1 MFVCKHCAG
10 RFEGEAVIDANGN
23 EFCCNGCKNVY
34 AYLKSQGLSEFYSRL
49 KKGEQNL
56 AKPSSK
62 HFDKQSASSMFS
74 KLLRRDENSPFICEL
89 EVLISG
95 IHCPACIWLNEK
107 ALSNLEG
114 VLELNISA
122 TTSKARVLF
131 DERKTALEE
140 ILNLIIA
147 IGYDPKPFNEVN
159 GAKNSLSREHYAR
172 LIVALACSMNIMW
185 VAIAVYSGYFEGLS
199 LGAKKILHFAEFV
212 LASPPVFYTASVFYR
227 SALSALKLR
236 QISMDVN
243 VSLGILSVYF
253 YSVYAM
259 LSGSEQVYFDS
270 ACMLVTFIFAG
281 KFLQTKATQKAAQ
294 GLENISS
301 LFVEQVMSVKN
312 LGNFRIPN
320 ISEFKPCDVSEVK
333 SGDFVLLR
341 QGERAMIDGVVLSGE
356 ASVDNSSINGESVPV
371 GISKDDALLS
381 GALCAEGSVIY
392 KATSSF
398 QGSFLNKL
406 SKLLSNG
413 VFARAQIEELANKI
427 SSYFGWAIL
436 GLCVASFVF
445 WSAANISAW
454 SGANAFGVAIS
465 VLVIACPCALS
476 LATPIATLV
485 AMGTSTKRLVV
496 FKDAKVLETLAK
508 CDIIAFDKTGTL
520 SKANLKVLSEQ
531 RFLPFDD
538 GALLALASA
547 STHPISKAVASYILE
562 KTCTLTPFRQDA
574 LENIQNIAG
583 KGISATY
590 KGVKIAGGSAVF
602 IESMAFVE
610 SRAFVKSLGASL
622 VDDTQYSSSEY
633 YFMYDNKLV
642 ARFFLD
648 DELREGAKASIK
660 ELKKM
665 GLKVL
670 MLSGDKK
677 IVASKVA
684 RELGIDKSH
693 GELNPEQKALLIKEL
708 QKSANVVMVG
718 DGINDILA
726 LKSANVG
733 IAMGSGASVS
743 VGVSDVV
750 LLRDELSD
758 LVFAL
763 RLAKKTFGVIKENL
777 FISLVYNALSI
788 PLAMAG
794 FIIPLFAAI
803 SMSFSSLLV
812 VLNSLRLKG
821 KL

>member
-10 RFEGEAVIDANGN
+10 HFEGEAVIDANGN

-34 AYLKSQGLSEFYSRL
+34 AYLKSQGFSEFYSKL
-49 KKGEQNL
+49 KKDEKNL

-62 HFDKQSASSMFS
+62 HFDKQSAGSMFS

-159 GAKNSLSREHYAR
+159 GAKNSLSREYYAR

-185 VAIAVYSGYFEGLS
+185 VAIALYSGYFEGLS
-199 LGAKKILHFAEFV
+199 LGTKKILHFAEFV

-227 SALSALKLR
+227 SALSSLKLR

-281 KFLQTKATQKAAQ
+281 KFLQTKATQKAARE
-294 GLENISS
+294 LENISS
-301 LFVEQVMSVKN
+301 LFAEQVMSVKN
-312 LGNFRIPN
+312 NSRIPS

-341 QGERAMIDGVVLSGE
+341 SGERAMIDGVVLSGE

-371 GISKDDALLS
+371 GISKDDVLLS
-381 GALCAEGSVIY
+381 GALCTEGSVIY

-406 SKLLSNG
+406 SKLLSNAS
-413 VFARAQIEELANKI
+413 FARAQIEELANKI
-427 SSYFGWAIL
+427 SSHFGWAIL

-454 SGANAFGVAIS
+454 SGASAFGVAIS

-485 AMGTSTKRLVV
+485 AMGTATKRSVV

-508 CDIIAFDKTGTL
+508 CDIVAFDKTGTL

-538 GALLALASA
+538 EALLALASA

-562 KTCTLTPFRQDA
+562 KTCTLSPFSQGA

-583 KGISATY
+583 KGITATY
-590 KGVKIAGGSAVF
+590 KGVKIAGGSRAF
-602 IESMAFVE
+602 IESI
-610 SRAFVKSLGASL
+610 AFVKSLGASL
-622 VDDTQYSSSEY
+622 ADDTGGSSSEY

-642 ARFFLD
+642 ARFLLD

-660 ELKKM
+660 ELKQM

-670 MLSGDKK
+670 MLSGDKQ

-684 RELGIDKSH
+684 SELGIDESH

-750 LLRDELSD
+750 LLRDELGD

-763 RLAKKTFGVIKENL
+763 RQAKKTFKVIKENL

-821 KL
+821 QP

>member
-10 RFEGEAVIDANGN
+10 HFEGEAVIDANGN

-34 AYLKSQGLSEFYSRL
+34 AYLKSQGFSEFYSKL
-49 KKGEQNL
+49 KNGEQNL

-131 DERKTALEE
+131 DERKTALED

-147 IGYDPKPFNEVN
+147 IGYDPKPFNEVK
-159 GAKNSLSREHYAR
+159 GAKNSLSREYYAK

-185 VAIAVYSGYFEGLS
+185 VAIALYSGYFEGLS
-199 LGAKKILHFAEFV
+199 TGAKKILHFAEFV

-227 SALSALKLR
+227 SALSSLKLR

-259 LSGSEQVYFDS
+259 LSGAEQVYFDS

-294 GLENISS
+294 ELENISS

-312 LGNFRIPN
+312 NSRIPS
-320 ISEFKPCDVSEVK
+320 ISEFKPCDVSEIK

-341 QGERAMIDGVVLSGE
+341 SGERAMIDGVVLSGQ

-406 SKLLSNG
+406 SKLLSNAS
-413 VFARAQIEELANKI
+413 FARAQIEELANKI
-427 SSYFGWAIL
+427 SSHFGWAIL

-445 WSAANISAW
+445 WSVANISAW

-485 AMGTSTKRLVV
+485 AMGTATKRSIV

-562 KTCTLTPFRQDA
+562 KTCALSLFSQDA

-590 KGVKIAGGSAVF
+590 KGVKIAGGSR
-602 IESMAFVE
+602 AFVE
-610 SRAFVKSLGASL
+610 SLGASL
-622 VDDTQYSSSEY
+622 SDDTQDSSSEY

-660 ELKKM
+660 ELKQM

-670 MLSGDKK
+670 MLSGDKQ

-684 RELGIDKSH
+684 SELGIDESH

-750 LLRDELSD
+750 LLRDELGD

-763 RLAKKTFGVIKENL
+763 RQAKKTFKVIKENL

-821 KL
+821 QP

>member
-10 RFEGEAVIDANGN
+10 HFEAEAIIDANGN

-34 AYLKSQGLSEFYSRL
+34 AYLNSQGLSEFYSKL

-62 HFDKQSASSMFS
+62 HFDKQSAGSMFS

-147 IGYDPKPFNEVN
+147 IGYDPKPFNAIKS
-159 GAKNSLSREHYAR
+159 AKNSLSREHYAR

-227 SALSALKLR
+227 SALSSLKLR

-259 LSGSEQVYFDS
+259 LSGLPEVYFDS

-294 GLENISS
+294 ELENISS

-312 LGNFRIPN
+312 NSRIPS

-341 QGERAMIDGVVLSGE
+341 SGERAMIDGVVLSGE

-406 SKLLSNG
+406 SKLLSNAS
-413 VFARAQIEELANKI
+413 FARAQIEELANKI
-427 SSYFGWAIL
+427 SSHFGWAIL
-436 GLCVASFVF
+436 ALCVASFVF
-445 WSAANISAW
+445 WSVANISAW
-454 SGANAFGVAIS
+454 SGANAFGIAIS

-485 AMGTSTKRLVV
+485 AMGNSTKRSIV

-538 GALLALASA
+538 EALLALASA
-547 STHPISKAVASYILE
+547 STHPISKAVASYIL
-562 KTCTLTPFRQDA
+562 KNALSPFSQDA

-583 KGISATY
+583 KGITATY
-590 KGVKIAGGSAVF
+590 KGVKIAGGSAAF
-602 IESMAFVE
+602 IE

-622 VDDTQYSSSEY
+622 ADEGGSSEY

-670 MLSGDKK
+670 MLSGDKQ

-684 RELGIDKSH
+684 SELGIDESH

-763 RLAKKTFGVIKENL
+763 RLAKKTFKVIKENL

-821 KL
+821 QL

>member
-10 RFEGEAVIDANGN
+10 HFEGEAVIDANGD

-34 AYLKSQGLSEFYSRL
+34 AYLKSHGFSEFYSKL
-49 KKGEQNL
+49 KNGEKNL
-56 AKPSSK
+56 AKPSAK
-62 HFDKQSASSMFS
+62 HFDKQSAGSMFS

-159 GAKNSLSREHYAR
+159 GAKNSLSREYYAR

-227 SALSALKLR
+227 SALSSLKLR

-270 ACMLVTFIFAG
+270 ACMLVTFIFTG

-294 GLENISS
+294 ELENISS

-312 LGNFRIPN
+312 NSRIPS

-341 QGERAMIDGVVLSGE
+341 SGERAMIDGVVLSGE

-406 SKLLSNG
+406 SKLLSNAS
-413 VFARAQIEELANKI
+413 FARAEIEELANKI
-427 SSYFGWAIL
+427 SSHFGWAIL
-436 GLCVASFVF
+436 ALCVASFVF

-454 SGANAFGVAIS
+454 SGASAFGIAIS

-485 AMGTSTKRLVV
+485 AMGTATKRSIV

-562 KTCTLTPFRQDA
+562 KTCALSPFSQDA

-583 KGISATY
+583 KGITATY
-590 KGVKIAGGSAVF
+590 KGVKIAGGSK
-602 IESMAFVE
+602 
-610 SRAFVKSLGASL
+610 AFVKSLGASL
-622 VDDTQYSSSEY
+622 ADDTQDSSSEY

-670 MLSGDKK
+670 MLSGDKQ

-684 RELGIDKSH
+684 SELGIDESH

-763 RLAKKTFGVIKENL
+763 RQAKKTFKIIKENL

-821 KL
+821 QL

>member
-10 RFEGEAVIDANGN
+10 HFEGEAVIDANGN

-34 AYLKSQGLSEFYSRL
+34 AYLKSQGFSEFYSKL

-131 DERKTALEE
+131 DERKTALED

-159 GAKNSLSREHYAR
+159 GAKNSLSREYYAR

-185 VAIAVYSGYFEGLS
+185 VAIALYSGYFEGLS

-227 SALSALKLR
+227 SALSSLKLR

-259 LSGSEQVYFDS
+259 LSGAEQVYFDS

-294 GLENISS
+294 ELENISS

-312 LGNFRIPN
+312 NSRIPS

-341 QGERAMIDGVVLSGE
+341 SGERAMIDGVVLSGQ

-406 SKLLSNG
+406 SKLLSNAS
-413 VFARAQIEELANKI
+413 FARAEIEELANKI
-427 SSYFGWAIL
+427 SSHFGWAIL
-436 GLCVASFVF
+436 ALCVASFVF
-445 WSAANISAW
+445 WSVVNISAW
-454 SGANAFGVAIS
+454 SGASAFGVAIS

-485 AMGTSTKRLVV
+485 AMGTATKRSIV

-562 KTCTLTPFRQDA
+562 NALSPFRQGA

-583 KGISATY
+583 KGITATY
-590 KGVKIAGGSAVF
+590 KGVKIAGGSK
-602 IESMAFVE
+602 
-610 SRAFVKSLGASL
+610 AFVKSLGVNLA
-622 VDDTQYSSSEY
+622 DDTGGSSSEY

-670 MLSGDKK
+670 MLSGDKQ

-684 RELGIDKSH
+684 SELGIDESH

-750 LLRDELSD
+750 LLRDELGD

-763 RLAKKTFGVIKENL
+763 RQAKKTFKVIKENL

-821 KL
+821 QP

>member
-10 RFEGEAVIDANGN
+10 HFEAEAVIDANGN

-34 AYLKSQGLSEFYSRL
+34 AYLKSQGLSEFYSKL

-147 IGYDPKPFNEVN
+147 IGYDPKPFNEVKS
-159 GAKNSLSREHYAR
+159 AKNSLSREHYAR

-199 LGAKKILHFAEFV
+199 AGAKKILHFAEFV

-227 SALSALKLR
+227 SALSSLKLR

-259 LSGSEQVYFDS
+259 LSGLPEVYFDS

-294 GLENISS
+294 ELENISS

-312 LGNFRIPN
+312 LGNSRIPS

-341 QGERAMIDGVVLSGE
+341 SGERAMIDGVVLSGE

-406 SKLLSNG
+406 SKLLSNAS
-413 VFARAQIEELANKI
+413 FARAQIEELANKI
-427 SSYFGWAIL
+427 SSHFGWAIL
-436 GLCVASFVF
+436 ALCVASFVF
-445 WSAANISAW
+445 WSVANISAW
-454 SGANAFGVAIS
+454 SGANAFGIAIS

-485 AMGTSTKRLVV
+485 AMGNSTKRSIV

-538 GALLALASA
+538 EALLALASA

-562 KTCTLTPFRQDA
+562 NALSPFSGGA

-583 KGISATY
+583 KGITATY
-590 KGVKIAGGSAVF
+590 KGVKIAGGSAAF
-602 IESMAFVE
+602 IE

-622 VDDTQYSSSEY
+622 ADEGGSSEY

-670 MLSGDKK
+670 MLSGDKQ

-684 RELGIDKSH
+684 SELGIDKSH

-763 RLAKKTFGVIKENL
+763 RLAKKTFKVIKENL

-821 KL
+821 QL

>member
-10 RFEGEAVIDANGN
+10 HFEAEAVIDANGN

-34 AYLKSQGLSEFYSRL
+34 AYLNSQGLSEFYSKL

-62 HFDKQSASSMFS
+62 HFDKQSAGSMFS

-95 IHCPACIWLNEK
+95 IHCPACVWLNEK

-147 IGYDPKPFNEVN
+147 IGYDPKPFNAIKS
-159 GAKNSLSREHYAR
+159 AKNSLSREYYAR

-185 VAIAVYSGYFEGLS
+185 VAIALYSGYFEGLS

-227 SALSALKLR
+227 SALSSLKLR

-281 KFLQTKATQKAAQ
+281 KFLQTKATQKAARE
-294 GLENISS
+294 LENISS

-312 LGNFRIPN
+312 NSRIPS

-341 QGERAMIDGVVLSGE
+341 SGERAMIDGVVLSGQ

-406 SKLLSNG
+406 SKLLSNAS
-413 VFARAQIEELANKI
+413 FARAEIEELANKI
-427 SSYFGWAIL
+427 SSHFGWAIL
-436 GLCVASFVF
+436 ALCVASFVF
-445 WSAANISAW
+445 WSVVNISAW
-454 SGANAFGVAIS
+454 SGASAFGVAIS

-485 AMGTSTKRLVV
+485 AMGTATKRSIV

-520 SKANLKVLSEQ
+520 SKANLKVSSEQ

-538 GALLALASA
+538 RALLALASA

-562 KTCTLTPFRQDA
+562 KTCTLSSFNQGI

-590 KGVKIAGGSAVF
+590 KGVKIAGGSA
-602 IESMAFVE
+602 
-610 SRAFVKSLGASL
+610 AFVKSLGASL
-622 VDDTQYSSSEY
+622 ADDTGGSSSEY
-633 YFMYDNKLV
+633 YFMYDGKLV
-642 ARFFLD
+642 ARFLLD

-670 MLSGDKK
+670 MLSGDKQ

-684 RELGIDKSH
+684 SELGIDKSH

-750 LLRDELSD
+750 LLRDELGD

-763 RLAKKTFGVIKENL
+763 RQAKKTFKVIKENL

-821 KL
+821 QP

>member
-10 RFEGEAVIDANGN
+10 HFEGEAVIDANGN

-34 AYLKSQGLSEFYSRL
+34 AYLKSQGLSEFYSKL

-62 HFDKQSASSMFS
+62 HFDKQSAGSMFS

-159 GAKNSLSREHYAR
+159 GAKNSLSREYYAK

-185 VAIAVYSGYFEGLS
+185 VAIALYSGYFEGLS
-199 LGAKKILHFAEFV
+199 AGAKKILHFAEFV

-227 SALSALKLR
+227 SALSSLKLR

-270 ACMLVTFIFAG
+270 ACMLVTFIFTG
-281 KFLQTKATQKAAQ
+281 KFLQTKATQKAARE
-294 GLENISS
+294 LENISS

-312 LGNFRIPN
+312 NSRIPS

-341 QGERAMIDGVVLSGE
+341 SGERAMIDGVVLSGE

-406 SKLLSNG
+406 SKLLSNAS
-413 VFARAQIEELANKI
+413 FARAQIEELANKI
-427 SSYFGWAIL
+427 SSHFGWAIL

-445 WSAANISAW
+445 WSVANISAW

-485 AMGTSTKRLVV
+485 AMGTSTKRSVV

-538 GALLALASA
+538 EALLALASA
-547 STHPISKAVASYILE
+547 STHPISKAVASYIL
-562 KTCTLTPFRQDA
+562 KNALSPFRQGA

-583 KGISATY
+583 KGITATY
-590 KGVKIAGGSAVF
+590 KGVKIAGGSAT
-602 IESMAFVE
+602 
-610 SRAFVKSLGASL
+610 FVKSLGASL
-622 VDDTQYSSSEY
+622 ADDTQGGSEY
-633 YFMYDNKLV
+633 YFMYDGKLV

-670 MLSGDKK
+670 MLSGDKQ

-684 RELGIDKSH
+684 SELGIDKSH

-763 RLAKKTFGVIKENL
+763 RLAKKTFKVIKENL

-821 KL
+821 QL

>member
-10 RFEGEAVIDANGN
+10 HFEGEAVIDANGN

-34 AYLKSQGLSEFYSRL
+34 AYLKSQGFGEFYSKL

-56 AKPSSK
+56 AKPSAK
-62 HFDKQSASSMFS
+62 HFDKQSAGSMFS

-131 DERKTALEE
+131 DERKTALED

-159 GAKNSLSREHYAR
+159 GAKNSLSREYYAK

-185 VAIAVYSGYFEGLS
+185 VAIALYSGYFEGLS

-294 GLENISS
+294 ELENISS

-312 LGNFRIPN
+312 LGNSRIPS

-341 QGERAMIDGVVLSGE
+341 SGERAMIDGVVLSGE

-406 SKLLSNG
+406 SKLLSNAS
-413 VFARAQIEELANKI
+413 FARAQIEELANKI
-427 SSYFGWAIL
+427 SSHFGWAIL

-485 AMGTSTKRLVV
+485 AMGTATKRSIV

-520 SKANLKVLSEQ
+520 SKANLKVVSEQ

-538 GALLALASA
+538 EALLALASA
-547 STHPISKAVASYILE
+547 SAHPISKAVASYILE
-562 KTCTLTPFRQDA
+562 KTCALSPFNEGI

-583 KGISATY
+583 KGITATY
-590 KGVKIAGGSAVF
+590 KGIKIAGGSAAF
-602 IESMAFVE
+602 IESI
-610 SRAFVKSLGASL
+610 AFVKSLGASL
-622 VDDTQYSSSEY
+622 ADDTQDSSSEY

-670 MLSGDKK
+670 MLSGDKQ
-677 IVASKVA
+677 IVANKVA
-684 RELGIDKSH
+684 RELGIDESH

-750 LLRDELSD
+750 LLRDELGD

-763 RLAKKTFGVIKENL
+763 RQAKKTFKVIKENL

-821 KL
+821 QP

>member
-10 RFEGEAVIDANGN
+10 HFEAEAVIDANGN

-34 AYLKSQGLSEFYSRL
+34 AYLNSQGLSEFYSKL

-62 HFDKQSASSMFS
+62 HFDKQSAGSMFS

-147 IGYDPKPFNEVN
+147 IGYDPKPFNAIKS
-159 GAKNSLSREHYAR
+159 AKNSLSREYYAR

-227 SALSALKLR
+227 SALSSLKLR

-270 ACMLVTFIFAG
+270 ACMLVTFIFTG

-294 GLENISS
+294 ELENISS

-312 LGNFRIPN
+312 LGNSRIPN

-341 QGERAMIDGVVLSGE
+341 SGERAMIDGVVLSGE

-406 SKLLSNG
+406 SKLLSNAS
-413 VFARAQIEELANKI
+413 FARAQIEELANKI
-427 SSYFGWAIL
+427 SSHFGWAIL
-436 GLCVASFVF
+436 ALCVASFVF
-445 WSAANISAW
+445 WSVANISAW
-454 SGANAFGVAIS
+454 SGAGAFGIAIS

-485 AMGTSTKRLVV
+485 AMGTSTKRSIV

-562 KTCTLTPFRQDA
+562 NALSPFRQDA

-583 KGISATY
+583 KGITATY
-590 KGVKIAGGSAVF
+590 KGVKIAGGSA
-602 IESMAFVE
+602 
-610 SRAFVKSLGASL
+610 AFVKNLGASL
-622 VDDTQYSSSEY
+622 SDDTQDSSSEY
-633 YFMYDNKLV
+633 CFMYDGKLV

-660 ELKKM
+660 ELKQM

-670 MLSGDKK
+670 MLSGDKQ

-684 RELGIDKSH
+684 SELGIDKSH

-763 RLAKKTFGVIKENL
+763 RLAKKTFKVIKENL

-821 KL
+821 RL

>member
-1 MFVCKHCAG
+1 MFVCKHCVG
-10 RFEGEAVIDANGN
+10 HFEGEAVIDANGN

-34 AYLKSQGLSEFYSRL
+34 AYLKSQGFSEFYSKL

-56 AKPSSK
+56 AKPISK

-74 KLLRRDENSPFICEL
+74 KLLRRDENNPFICEL

-131 DERKTALEE
+131 DERKTALED

-159 GAKNSLSREHYAR
+159 GAKNSLSREYYAR

-185 VAIAVYSGYFEGLS
+185 VAIALYSGYFEGLS

-294 GLENISS
+294 ELENISS

-312 LGNFRIPN
+312 LGNSRIPS

-341 QGERAMIDGVVLSGE
+341 SGERAMIDGVVLSGE

-406 SKLLSNG
+406 SKLLSNAS
-413 VFARAQIEELANKI
+413 FARAQIEELANKI
-427 SSYFGWAIL
+427 SSHFGWAIL

-445 WSAANISAW
+445 WSVVNISAW

-485 AMGTSTKRLVV
+485 AMGTSTKRSIV

-538 GALLALASA
+538 EALLALASA

-562 KTCTLTPFRQDA
+562 KTCTLSSFDQGI

-583 KGISATY
+583 KGITATY
-590 KGVKIAGGSAVF
+590 KGIKIAGGSK
-602 IESMAFVE
+602 AFVE
-610 SRAFVKSLGASL
+610 SLGASL
-622 VDDTQYSSSEY
+622 SDETSESSSEY

-642 ARFFLD
+642 ARFFLG
-648 DELREGAKASIK
+648 DELRENAKASIK

-670 MLSGDKK
+670 MLSGDKQ

-684 RELGIDKSH
+684 SELGIDKSH

-750 LLRDELSD
+750 LLRDELEG

-763 RLAKKTFGVIKENL
+763 RLAKKTFKVIKENL
-777 FISLVYNALSI
+777 FISLIYNALSI

-821 KL
+821 QP

>member
-10 RFEGEAVIDANGN
+10 HFEGEAVIDANGN

-34 AYLKSQGLSEFYSRL
+34 AYLKSQGFSEFYSKL
-49 KKGEQNL
+49 KNGEQNL

-159 GAKNSLSREHYAR
+159 GAKNSLSREYYAR

-185 VAIAVYSGYFEGLS
+185 VAIALYSGYFEGLS

-227 SALSALKLR
+227 SALSSLKLR
-236 QISMDVN
+236 QINMDVN

-294 GLENISS
+294 ELENISS

-312 LGNFRIPN
+312 NSRIPS
-320 ISEFKPCDVSEVK
+320 ISEFKPCDVSEIK

-341 QGERAMIDGVVLSGE
+341 SGERAMIDGVVLSGQ

-406 SKLLSNG
+406 SKLLSNAS
-413 VFARAQIEELANKI
+413 FARAEIEELANKI
-427 SSYFGWAIL
+427 SSHFGWAIL

-445 WSAANISAW
+445 WSVANISAW
-454 SGANAFGVAIS
+454 SGANAFGIAIS

-485 AMGTSTKRLVV
+485 AMGTSTKRSIV

-547 STHPISKAVASYILE
+547 STHPISKAVASYIL
-562 KTCTLTPFRQDA
+562 KNALSPFKQDT

-583 KGISATY
+583 KGITATY
-590 KGVKIAGGSAVF
+590 KGVKIAGGSA
-602 IESMAFVE
+602 
-610 SRAFVKSLGASL
+610 AFVKSLGASL
-622 VDDTQYSSSEY
+622 ADEGGSSEY

-670 MLSGDKK
+670 MLSGDKQ

-684 RELGIDKSH
+684 SELGIDESH

-750 LLRDELSD
+750 LLRDELGD

-763 RLAKKTFGVIKENL
+763 RQAKKTFKVIKENL

-821 KL
+821 

>member
-10 RFEGEAVIDANGN
+10 HFEGEAVIDANGD

-34 AYLKSQGLSEFYSRL
+34 AYLKSQGLIEFYSKL
-49 KKGEQNL
+49 KNGEQNL

-74 KLLRRDENSPFICEL
+74 KLLRRDENNPFICEL

-131 DERKTALEE
+131 DERKTALED

-147 IGYDPKPFNEVN
+147 IGYDPKPFNAIKS
-159 GAKNSLSREHYAR
+159 AKNSLSREYYAR

-185 VAIAVYSGYFEGLS
+185 VAIALYSGYFEGLS

-227 SALSALKLR
+227 SALSSLKLR

-259 LSGSEQVYFDS
+259 LSGAEQVYFDS

-281 KFLQTKATQKAAQ
+281 KFLQTKATQKAARE
-294 GLENISS
+294 LENISS

-312 LGNFRIPN
+312 NSRIPS

-341 QGERAMIDGVVLSGE
+341 SGERAMIDGVVLSGE

-406 SKLLSNG
+406 SKLLSNAS
-413 VFARAQIEELANKI
+413 FARAEIEELANKI
-427 SSYFGWAIL
+427 SSHFGWAIL
-436 GLCVASFVF
+436 GLCVVSFVF
-445 WSAANISAW
+445 WSVVNISAW

-485 AMGTSTKRLVV
+485 AMGTATKRSIV

-520 SKANLKVLSEQ
+520 SKANLKVLKGQ

-562 KTCTLTPFRQDA
+562 KTCALSSFNQGI

-583 KGISATY
+583 KGITATY
-590 KGVKIAGGSAVF
+590 KGVKIAGGSK
-602 IESMAFVE
+602 
-610 SRAFVKSLGASL
+610 AFVKSLGASL
-622 VDDTQYSSSEY
+622 SDETSESSSEY

-648 DELREGAKASIK
+648 DELREGAKTSIK

-670 MLSGDKK
+670 MLSGDKQ

-684 RELGIDKSH
+684 RELGIDESH

-750 LLRDELSD
+750 LLRDELGD

-763 RLAKKTFGVIKENL
+763 RQAKKTFKVIKENL

-821 KL
+821 QP

>member
-10 RFEGEAVIDANGN
+10 HFEGEAVRDANGD

-34 AYLKSQGLSEFYSRL
+34 AYLKSQGFGEFYSKL

-95 IHCPACIWLNEK
+95 IHCPACVWLNEK

-147 IGYDPKPFNEVN
+147 IGYDPKPFNAIKS
-159 GAKNSLSREHYAR
+159 AKNSLSREYYAR

-185 VAIAVYSGYFEGLS
+185 VAIALYSGYFEGLS
-199 LGAKKILHFAEFV
+199 TGAKKILHFAEFV

-227 SALSALKLR
+227 SALSSLKLR
-236 QISMDVN
+236 QINMDVN

-259 LSGSEQVYFDS
+259 LSGAEQVYFDS

-294 GLENISS
+294 ELENISS

-312 LGNFRIPN
+312 NSRIPS

-341 QGERAMIDGVVLSGE
+341 SGERAMIDGVVLSGE

-371 GISKDDALLS
+371 GISKDDVLLS

-406 SKLLSNG
+406 SKLLSNAS
-413 VFARAQIEELANKI
+413 FARARIEELANKI
-427 SSYFGWAIL
+427 SSHFGWAIL

-445 WSAANISAW
+445 WSVANISAW
-454 SGANAFGVAIS
+454 SGASAFGVAIS

-485 AMGTSTKRLVV
+485 AMGTATKRSIV

-520 SKANLKVLSEQ
+520 SKANLKVLKGQ

-562 KTCTLTPFRQDA
+562 KTCTLSSFNQGI

-583 KGISATY
+583 KGITATY
-590 KGVKIAGGSAVF
+590 KGVKIAGGSK
-602 IESMAFVE
+602 
-610 SRAFVKSLGASL
+610 AFVKSLGASL
-622 VDDTQYSSSEY
+622 ADDTGGSSSEY

-642 ARFFLD
+642 ARFLLG

-670 MLSGDKK
+670 MLSGDKQ

-684 RELGIDKSH
+684 SELGIDESH

-750 LLRDELSD
+750 LLRDELGD

-763 RLAKKTFGVIKENL
+763 RQAKKTFKVIKENL

-821 KL
+821 QP

>member
-10 RFEGEAVIDANGN
+10 HFEGEAVRDANGD

-34 AYLKSQGLSEFYSRL
+34 AYLKSQGFGEFYSKL

-62 HFDKQSASSMFS
+62 HFDKQSAGSMFS
-74 KLLRRDENSPFICEL
+74 KLLRRDENNPFICEL

-131 DERKTALEE
+131 DERKTALED

-147 IGYDPKPFNEVN
+147 IGYDPKPFNAIKS
-159 GAKNSLSREHYAR
+159 AKNSLSREYYAR

-227 SALSALKLR
+227 SALSSLKLR

-259 LSGSEQVYFDS
+259 LSGAEQVYFDS
-270 ACMLVTFIFAG
+270 ACMLVTFIFTG
-281 KFLQTKATQKAAQ
+281 KFLQTKATQKAARE
-294 GLENISS
+294 LENISS

-312 LGNFRIPN
+312 NSRIPS

-341 QGERAMIDGVVLSGE
+341 SGERAMIDGVVLSGE

-406 SKLLSNG
+406 SKLLSNAS
-413 VFARAQIEELANKI
+413 FARAQIEELANKI
-427 SSYFGWAIL
+427 SSHFGWAIL
-436 GLCVASFVF
+436 ALCVASFVF

-485 AMGTSTKRLVV
+485 AMGTATKRSVV

-520 SKANLKVLSEQ
+520 SKANLKVLKGQ

-538 GALLALASA
+538 EALLALASA

-562 KTCTLTPFRQDA
+562 KTCALSPFSQGA

-583 KGISATY
+583 KGITATY
-590 KGVKIAGGSAVF
+590 KGVKIAGGSA
-602 IESMAFVE
+602 
-610 SRAFVKSLGASL
+610 AFVKSLGASL
-622 VDDTQYSSSEY
+622 ADDTQGGSSEY

-670 MLSGDKK
+670 MLSGDKQ

-684 RELGIDKSH
+684 SELGIDESH

-750 LLRDELSD
+750 LLRDELGD

-763 RLAKKTFGVIKENL
+763 RQAKKTFKVIKENL

-821 KL
+821 QP

>member
-10 RFEGEAVIDANGN
+10 HFEGEAVIDANGN

-34 AYLKSQGLSEFYSRL
+34 TYLKSQGFSEFYSKL

-131 DERKTALEE
+131 DERKTALED

-147 IGYDPKPFNEVN
+147 IGYDPKPFNEVK
-159 GAKNSLSREHYAR
+159 GAKNSLSREYYAK

-185 VAIAVYSGYFEGLS
+185 VAIALYSGYFEGLS

-227 SALSALKLR
+227 SALSSLKLR

-312 LGNFRIPN
+312 NSRIPS

-341 QGERAMIDGVVLSGE
+341 SGERAMIDGVVLSGE

-371 GISKDDALLS
+371 GISKDDALFS

-406 SKLLSNG
+406 SKLLSNAS
-413 VFARAQIEELANKI
+413 FARAEIEELANKI
-427 SSYFGWAIL
+427 SSHFGWAIL

-445 WSAANISAW
+445 WSVANISAW

-485 AMGTSTKRLVV
+485 AMGTATKRSIV

-520 SKANLKVLSEQ
+520 SKANLKVLKGQ

-538 GALLALASA
+538 EALLALASA
-547 STHPISKAVASYILE
+547 STHPISKAVASYIL
-562 KTCTLTPFRQDA
+562 KNALSPFRQGA

-590 KGVKIAGGSAVF
+590 KGIKIAGGSA
-602 IESMAFVE
+602 
-610 SRAFVKSLGASL
+610 AFVKSLGASL
-622 VDDTQYSSSEY
+622 ADDAGGSSEY
-633 YFMYDNKLV
+633 YFMYDGKLV

-670 MLSGDKK
+670 MLSGDKQ

-684 RELGIDKSH
+684 SELGIDESH

-750 LLRDELSD
+750 LLRDELEG

-763 RLAKKTFGVIKENL
+763 RQAKKTFKIIKENL

-821 KL
+821 RL

>member
-10 RFEGEAVIDANGN
+10 HFEAEAVIDANGN

-34 AYLKSQGLSEFYSRL
+34 AYLKSQGFSEFYSKL
-49 KKGEQNL
+49 KKDEKNL

-62 HFDKQSASSMFS
+62 HFDKQSAGSMFS

-131 DERKTALEE
+131 DERKTALED

-147 IGYDPKPFNEVN
+147 IGYDPKPFNEVK
-159 GAKNSLSREHYAR
+159 GAKNSLSREYYAR

-227 SALSALKLR
+227 SALSSLKLR

-312 LGNFRIPN
+312 NSRIPS

-341 QGERAMIDGVVLSGE
+341 SGERAMIDGVVLSGE

-406 SKLLSNG
+406 SKLLSNAS
-413 VFARAQIEELANKI
+413 FARAQIEELANKI
-427 SSYFGWAIL
+427 SSHFGWAIL
-436 GLCVASFVF
+436 ALCVASFVF
-445 WSAANISAW
+445 WSVANISAW

-485 AMGTSTKRLVV
+485 AMGTATKRSIV

-538 GALLALASA
+538 EAMLDLASA

-562 KTCTLTPFRQDA
+562 KTCALSPFSQGA

-583 KGISATY
+583 KGITATY
-590 KGVKIAGGSAVF
+590 KGVKIAGGSK
-602 IESMAFVE
+602 
-610 SRAFVKSLGASL
+610 AFVKSLGASL
-622 VDDTQYSSSEY
+622 SDETSESSSEY
-633 YFMYDNKLV
+633 YFMYDGKLV

-670 MLSGDKK
+670 MLSGDKQ

-684 RELGIDKSH
+684 SELGIDESH

-750 LLRDELSD
+750 LLRDELGD

-763 RLAKKTFGVIKENL
+763 RQAKKTFKVIKENL

-821 KL
+821 QL

>member
-10 RFEGEAVIDANGN
+10 HFEGEAVIDANGN

-34 AYLKSQGLSEFYSRL
+34 AYLKSQGFSEFYSKL

-74 KLLRRDENSPFICEL
+74 KLLRRDESSPFICEL

-131 DERKTALEE
+131 DERKTALED

-147 IGYDPKPFNEVN
+147 IGYDPKPFNEVK
-159 GAKNSLSREHYAR
+159 GAKNSLSREYYAR

-185 VAIAVYSGYFEGLS
+185 VAIALYSGYFEGLS

-227 SALSALKLR
+227 SALSSLKLR
-236 QISMDVN
+236 QINMDVN

-294 GLENISS
+294 ELENISS

-312 LGNFRIPN
+312 NSRIPS
-320 ISEFKPCDVSEVK
+320 ISEFKPCDVSEIK

-341 QGERAMIDGVVLSGE
+341 SGERAMIDGVVLSGQ

-381 GALCAEGSVIY
+381 GALCTEGSVIY

-406 SKLLSNG
+406 SKLLSNAS
-413 VFARAQIEELANKI
+413 FARAEIEELANKI
-427 SSYFGWAIL
+427 SSHFGWAIL
-436 GLCVASFVF
+436 ALCVASFVF
-445 WSAANISAW
+445 WSVANISAW

-485 AMGTSTKRLVV
+485 AMGTATKQSIV

-547 STHPISKAVASYILE
+547 STHPISKAVASYIL
-562 KTCTLTPFRQDA
+562 KNALSPFKQDT

-583 KGISATY
+583 KGITATY
-590 KGVKIAGGSAVF
+590 KGVKIAGGSA
-602 IESMAFVE
+602 
-610 SRAFVKSLGASL
+610 AFVKSLGASL
-622 VDDTQYSSSEY
+622 ADDTGGSSSEY
-633 YFMYDNKLV
+633 YFMYDGKLV
-642 ARFFLD
+642 ARFLLD

-670 MLSGDKK
+670 MLSGDKQ

-684 RELGIDKSH
+684 SELGIDESH

-750 LLRDELSD
+750 LLRDELKD

-763 RLAKKTFGVIKENL
+763 RQAKKTFKVIKENL

-821 KL
+821 QP

>member
-10 RFEGEAVIDANGN
+10 HFDGEAVRDANGN

-34 AYLKSQGLSEFYSRL
+34 AYLKSQGFSEFYSKL
-49 KKGEQNL
+49 KKDEKNL

-62 HFDKQSASSMFS
+62 HFDKQSAGSMFS

-131 DERKTALEE
+131 DERKTALED

-147 IGYDPKPFNEVN
+147 IGYDPKPFNEVK
-159 GAKNSLSREHYAR
+159 GAKNSLSREYYAR

-185 VAIAVYSGYFEGLS
+185 VAIALYSGYFEGLS
-199 LGAKKILHFAEFV
+199 AGAKKILHFAEFV

-227 SALSALKLR
+227 SALSSLKLR

-259 LSGSEQVYFDS
+259 LSGAEQVYFDS

-294 GLENISS
+294 ELENISS

-312 LGNFRIPN
+312 NSRIPS

-406 SKLLSNG
+406 SKLLSNAS
-413 VFARAQIEELANKI
+413 FARAQIEELANKI
-427 SSYFGWAIL
+427 SSHFGWAIL

-445 WSAANISAW
+445 WSVANISAW

-485 AMGTSTKRLVV
+485 AMGTATKRSIV

-520 SKANLKVLSEQ
+520 SKANLKVLKGQ

-562 KTCTLTPFRQDA
+562 KTCALSPFSQGA

-583 KGISATY
+583 KGITATY
-590 KGVKIAGGSAVF
+590 KGVKIAGGSK
-602 IESMAFVE
+602 
-610 SRAFVKSLGASL
+610 AFVKSLGASL
-622 VDDTQYSSSEY
+622 ADDTQDSSSEY

-670 MLSGDKK
+670 MLSGDKQ

-684 RELGIDKSH
+684 SELGIDESH

-750 LLRDELSD
+750 LLRDELEG

-763 RLAKKTFGVIKENL
+763 RQAKKTFKVIKENL

-821 KL
+821 QP

>member
-10 RFEGEAVIDANGN
+10 HFEAEAVIDANGN

-34 AYLKSQGLSEFYSRL
+34 AYLKSQGLSEFYSKL

-62 HFDKQSASSMFS
+62 HFDKQSAGSMFS

-147 IGYDPKPFNEVN
+147 IGYDPKPFNAIKS
-159 GAKNSLSREHYAR
+159 AKNSLSREHYAK

-227 SALSALKLR
+227 SAISSLKLR
-236 QISMDVN
+236 QINMDVN

-270 ACMLVTFIFAG
+270 ACMLVTFIFTG

-294 GLENISS
+294 ELENISS

-312 LGNFRIPN
+312 NSRIPS

-341 QGERAMIDGVVLSGE
+341 SGERAMIDGVVLSGE

-406 SKLLSNG
+406 SKLLSNAS
-413 VFARAQIEELANKI
+413 FARARIEELANKI
-427 SSYFGWAIL
+427 SSHFGWAIL

-445 WSAANISAW
+445 WSVANISAW
-454 SGANAFGVAIS
+454 SGANAFGIAIS

-485 AMGTSTKRLVV
+485 AMGTATKRSIV

-547 STHPISKAVASYILE
+547 STHPISKAVASYIL
-562 KTCTLTPFRQDA
+562 KNALSPFRQGA

-583 KGISATY
+583 KGITATY
-590 KGVKIAGGSAVF
+590 KGVKIAGGSAT
-602 IESMAFVE
+602 
-610 SRAFVKSLGASL
+610 FVKSLGASL
-622 VDDTQYSSSEY
+622 ADEGGSSEY

-642 ARFFLD
+642 ARFFLG

-670 MLSGDKK
+670 MLSGDKQ

-684 RELGIDKSH
+684 SELGIDKSH
-693 GELNPEQKALLIKEL
+693 SELNPEQKALLIKEL

-763 RLAKKTFGVIKENL
+763 RLAKKTFKVIKENL

-821 KL
+821 QL

>member
-10 RFEGEAVIDANGN
+10 HFEGEAVIDANGN

-34 AYLKSQGLSEFYSRL
+34 AYLNSQGFGEFYSKL
-49 KKGEQNL
+49 KNGEQNL

-62 HFDKQSASSMFS
+62 HFDKQSAGSMFS

-147 IGYDPKPFNEVN
+147 IGYDPKPFNEIKS
-159 GAKNSLSREHYAR
+159 AKNSLSREYYAR

-270 ACMLVTFIFAG
+270 ACMLVTFIFTG

-294 GLENISS
+294 ELENISS

-312 LGNFRIPN
+312 NSRIPS

-341 QGERAMIDGVVLSGE
+341 SGERAMIDGVVLSGE

-406 SKLLSNG
+406 SKLLSNAS
-413 VFARAQIEELANKI
+413 FARAQIEELANKI
-427 SSYFGWAIL
+427 SSHFGWAIL

-445 WSAANISAW
+445 WSVANISAW

-485 AMGTSTKRLVV
+485 AMGTATKRSVV

-547 STHPISKAVASYILE
+547 STHPISKAVASYIL
-562 KTCTLTPFRQDA
+562 KNALSPFKQDA

-583 KGISATY
+583 KGITATY
-590 KGVKIAGGSAVF
+590 KGVKIAGGS
-602 IESMAFVE
+602 
-610 SRAFVKSLGASL
+610 RAFVKSLGVNLA
-622 VDDTQYSSSEY
+622 DDTQDSSSEY

-642 ARFFLD
+642 ARFLLD

-670 MLSGDKK
+670 MLSGDKQ

-684 RELGIDKSH
+684 SELGIDESH

-763 RLAKKTFGVIKENL
+763 RQAKKTFKVIKENL

-821 KL
+821 QL